1 MRSIKLSI
9 THVLQPHH
17 PSIGDIDADELEAAI
32 HIAIN
37 ENLDSQAD
45 DLNNAVIQFEESDD
59 DEDSDDDSDDKD
71 DESDDDSEDD
81 SELDEE
87 DTE

>member
-1 MRSIKLSI
+1 MSL

-17 PSIGDIDADELEAAI
+17 PSINDIDADELEAAI

-45 DLNNAVIQFEESDD
+45 DLNNVAIGFEDSDD
-59 DEDSDDDSDDKD
+59 DDDLDEDSDDAD
-71 DESDDDSEDD
+71 DESDDELDSDEDD
-81 SELDEE
+81 
-87 DTE
+87 TE